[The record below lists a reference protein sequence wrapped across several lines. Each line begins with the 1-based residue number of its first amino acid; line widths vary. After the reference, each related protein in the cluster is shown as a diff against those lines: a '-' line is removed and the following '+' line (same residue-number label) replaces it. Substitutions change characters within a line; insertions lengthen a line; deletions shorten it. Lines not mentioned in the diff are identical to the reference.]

1 MEDTIVTSTGII
13 ETFAGNGKS
22 RSTGDGKI
30 ATKAGLPLPIGLAI
44 DPAGQ
49 FLYFAES
56 GSDRIRRVELAT
68 SIINH
73 VAGIGET
80 CYSGD
85 GGPAAE
91 AGLYLPLDV
100 AFDSQGDL
108 YICDSGSNRIRKIE
122 IKTGVIDTI
131 VGTGGFGFAGDGPAL
146 AITLTYPSAIA
157 FDSQDRLFVV
167 DAQAHRIRMYDPR
180 TRELTTIAG
189 TWSHEDDVRDSPLI
203 AKNLVVL
210 SGDAIGIDFSDDH
223 GWLHPPCDMDGMDM
237 SVFYDDGKPGPDV
250 RFHDPTGI
258 AVDGNDDVYIADKG
272 SNRIRKIDRNTGIV
286 TTAAGV
292 CFYGYDGDGKPATQA
307 MLNAPEAVLFDPHGH
322 MYISDAMNHRVRR
335 VEAGTGTITTIAG
348 NGESGYKDSGAMG
361 GCGMAK
367 FVKAVDKEMIK
378 HGDGRVAV
386 DAVVN
391 SPAGLALDANGF
403 LFICERGENKIR
415 RLKLY

>member
-1 MEDTIVTSTGII
+1 MEETVVTATGII

-30 ATKAGLPLPIGLAI
+30 ATKAGIPLPIGLAV
-44 DPAGQ
+44 DPAGEY
-49 FLYFAES
+49 LCFAES
-56 GSDRIRRVELAT
+56 GSDRIRRIEIAT
-68 SIINH
+68 GIISH
-73 VAGIGET
+73 MAGIGET

-85 GGPAAE
+85 GGPASE

-100 AFDSQGDL
+100 AFDSRGDL
-108 YICDSGSNRIRKIE
+108 YICDSGSNRIRKIDL
-122 IKTGVIDTI
+122 KTGIIDTV
-131 VGTGGFGFAGDGPAL
+131 VGTGEFGFSGDGLAL
-146 AITLTYPSAIA
+146 EVNLTYPSAIT
-157 FDSQDRLFVV
+157 FDSQDRLLIV
-167 DAQAHRIRMYDPR
+167 DAQAHRIRIYDPQ
-180 TRELTTIAG
+180 TKELTTIAG

-223 GWLHPPCDMDGMDM
+223 GWLRPPCDTDGMDM
-237 SVFYDDGKPGPDV
+237 SVFYDDGKSGSQV
-250 RFHDPTGI
+250 RFHDPTGV
-258 AVDGNDDVYIADKG
+258 ATDANDDVYVADKG

-292 CFYGYDGDGKPATQA
+292 CFYGYDGDDKPAIQA
-307 MLNAPEAVLFDPHGH
+307 MLNAPEAVTFDSRGD

-335 VEAGTGTITTIAG
+335 VEATTGVITTIAG
-348 NGESGYKDSGAMG
+348 NGESGYKDSGNMG

-378 HGDGRVAV
+378 HGDGRIAV
-386 DAVVN
+386 EAVVN
-391 SPAGLALDANGF
+391 SPAGLALDSNGF

>member
-1 MEDTIVTSTGII
+1 MDSSLLTSPGII

-30 ATKAGLPLPIGLAI
+30 ATKAGLPLPVGLAV
-44 DPAGQ
+44 DPQGQ
-49 FLYFAES
+49 YLYFAES
-56 GSDRIRRVELAT
+56 GSDRIRRVEFAT
-68 SIINH
+68 GIIGH

-108 YICDSGSNRIRKIE
+108 YICDSGSNRIRRIDM
-122 IKTGVIDTI
+122 KTGIIDTI
-131 VGTGGFGFAGDGPAL
+131 VGTGEFGFDGDGPAL
-146 AITLTYPSAIA
+146 EAHLTYPSGIA
-157 FDSQDRLFVV
+157 FDSQDRLFIV
-167 DAQAHRIRMYDPR
+167 DAQAHRIRMYDPK
-180 TRELTTIAG
+180 TKLITTIAG

-223 GWLHPPCDMDGMDM
+223 GWLRPPCDTDGMDM
-237 SVFYDDGKPGPDV
+237 NVFYDDGKPGAEV
-250 RFHDPTGI
+250 RFHDPVGI
-258 AVDGNDDVYIADKG
+258 AVDPQGDVYVADKG
-272 SNRIRKIDRNTGIV
+272 SNRIRKIDMKTGIV
-286 TTAAGV
+286 TTVAGI
-292 CFYGYDGDGKPATQA
+292 CYFGYDGDGKPATKA
-307 MLNAPEAVLFDPHGH
+307 MLNAPEAVLFDAAGH
-322 MYISDAMNHRVRR
+322 LYISDAMNHRVRR
-335 VEAGTGTITTIAG
+335 VEAGTGLISTVAG
-348 NGESGYKDSGAMG
+348 NGDSGYKESGAMG
-361 GCGMAK
+361 GCGAAK

-378 HGDGRVAV
+378 HGDGRVAI

-391 SPAGLALDANGF
+391 SPAGLALDANGS

-415 RLKLY
+415 RLKLP

>member
-1 MEDTIVTSTGII
+1 MDSSVIAVGII

-22 RSTGDGKI
+22 RSTGDGKP
-30 ATKAGLPLPIGLAI
+30 ATKAGMPLPVGVAI
-44 DPAGQ
+44 DPQ
-49 FLYFAES
+49 NQSLYYAES
-56 GSDRIRRVELAT
+56 GSDRVRRIELAT
-68 SIINH
+68 GIISH

-100 AFDSQGDL
+100 AFDSKGDL
-108 YICDSGSNRIRKIE
+108 YICDSGSNRIRRVDM
-122 IKTGVIDTI
+122 KTGIIDAI
-131 VGTGGFGFAGDGPAL
+131 AGTGEFGFNGDGPAL
-146 AITLTYPSAIA
+146 EVNLTYPSAIA
-157 FDSQDRLFVV
+157 FDSRDRLLIV
-167 DAQAHRIRMYDPR
+167 DGQAHRIRMYDPA
-180 TRELTTIAG
+180 TKQVTTIAG
-189 TWSHEDDVRDSPLI
+189 LWSKEDDDRDSPLI
-203 AKNLVVL
+203 AKSLVVL

-223 GWLHPPCDMDGMDM
+223 GWLRPECSPDGVDMG
-237 SVFYDDGKPGPDV
+237 VYRDDGKPGAEV
-250 RFHDPTGI
+250 RFHDPVAIT
-258 AVDGNDDVYIADKG
+258 VDAHDDVYVADKG
-272 SNRIRKIDRNTGIV
+272 SNRIRKIDMKTGTV
-286 TTAAGV
+286 TTVAGV

-307 MLNAPEAVLFDPHGH
+307 MLNAPEEVLFDPTGH

-335 VEAGTGTITTIAG
+335 VEAGTGIITTVAG

-391 SPAGLALDANGF
+391 SPAGLTLDQNGF
-403 LFICERGENKIR
+403 LYICERGENKIR

>member
-1 MEDTIVTSTGII
+1 MESSVIAVGII

-30 ATKAGLPLPIGLAI
+30 ATKAGLPLPVSVAV
-44 DPAGQ
+44 DPEGKS
-49 FLYFAES
+49 LYFAES
-56 GSDRIRRVELAT
+56 GSDRVRRIELAT
-68 SIINH
+68 GIIGH

-91 AGLYLPLDV
+91 AGLYLPLGV
-100 AFDSQGDL
+100 AFDSKGDL
-108 YICDSGSNRIRKIE
+108 YICDSGSNRVRRVDM
-122 IKTGVIDTI
+122 KTGVIDT
-131 VGTGGFGFAGDGPAL
+131 VAGTGEFGFNGDGPAL
-146 AITLTYPSAIA
+146 EVNLTYPSAIA
-157 FDSQDRLFVV
+157 FDSRNRMFIV
-167 DAQAHRIRMYDPR
+167 DAQAHRIRMYDPETGR
-180 TRELTTIAG
+180 VTSLAG
-189 TWSHEDDVRDSPLI
+189 TWTKEDDDRDSPLI

-223 GWLHPPCDMDGMDM
+223 GWLRPECSPDGMDM
-237 SVFYDDGKPGPDV
+237 SVYLDDGKPGPAV
-250 RFHDPTGI
+250 RFHDPVAIT
-258 AVDGNDDVYIADKG
+258 VDANDDVCVADKG
-272 SNRIRKIDRNTGIV
+272 SNRIRKIDMRTGIV
-286 TTAAGV
+286 TTVAGA
-292 CFYGYDGDGKPATQA
+292 CFYGYDGDGKPATKA
-307 MLNAPEAVLFDPHGH
+307 MLNAPEAVIFDPSGH

-335 VEAGTGTITTIAG
+335 VEAGTGVITTVAG
-348 NGESGYKDSGAMG
+348 IGDSGYKDSGAMG

-386 DAVVN
+386 EAVVN

-403 LFICERGENKIR
+403 LYICERGENKIR

>member
-1 MEDTIVTSTGII
+1 MEDTLVTSVGII

-30 ATKAGLPLPIGLAI
+30 ATKAGIPLPIGLAV
-44 DPAGQ
+44 DPAGHN
-49 FLYFAES
+49 LYFAES
-56 GSDRIRRVELAT
+56 GSDRIRRIELST
-68 SIINH
+68 GIIGH

-100 AFDSQGDL
+100 AFDSQGEL
-108 YICDSGSNRIRKIE
+108 YICDSGSNRIRKIDM
-122 IKTGVIDTI
+122 KTGNIDTV
-131 VGTGGFGFAGDGPAL
+131 VGTGAFGFNGDGPAL
-146 AITLTYPSAIA
+146 DVNLTYPSAIA
-157 FDSQDRLFVV
+157 FDTQDRLWIV
-167 DAQAHRIRMYDPR
+167 DAQAHRIRVYDPKSK
-180 TRELTTIAG
+180 ELTTIAG

-223 GWLHPPCDMDGMDM
+223 GWLRPPCDTDGMDM
-237 SVFYDDGKPGPDV
+237 SVFYDDGKTGPEV

-272 SNRIRKIDRNTGIV
+272 SNRIRKIDKNTGIV
-286 TTAAGV
+286 TTVAGV
-292 CFYGYDGDGKPATQA
+292 CFYGYDGDGKAATQA
-307 MLNAPEAVLFDPHGH
+307 MLNAPEAVIFDSRSH

-335 VEAGTGTITTIAG
+335 VDAETGIITTIAG

-386 DAVVN
+386 EAVVN

-403 LFICERGENKIR
+403 LFMCERGENKIR